1 MKFSENWLREL
12 VDIKAD
18 RAALAHALTMAGLEV
33 EELTP
38 LGEGLAGV
46 VVAGIVAAE
55 PHPQADRLRV
65 CQVDAG
71 QGAPLQIVCGA
82 PNARAGIKVP
92 LAMVGAKLPGGIS
105 IKAAKLRGVESFGML
120 CSAKELG
127 IDADASGLLELPPDA
142 PIGQPLADYLGLP
155 DACIELKLT
164 PNRPDCLGLHG
175 LAHDVAALFGS
186 AVKLPAQV
194 DAPVAS
200 EARRGIRLEAGKD
213 APRYLGR
220 IVEGIDPAART
231 PLWLAERLRRAGLRP
246 ISAVVDITN
255 YVMLELGQPLHAFDN
270 DTLQGDIVVR
280 HAGSGETL
288 KLLDGAQAKLDPGFV
303 LIADE
308 HKALAVAGVMGGYD
322 SRVTDVTRNVFLESA
337 HFAPAAIMGRAR
349 KLGLHT
355 DASHRFERG
364 VDPEL
369 PRRALERAS
378 GLLLA
383 IAGGRA
389 GPVLLA
395 ENLAALPPPPTV
407 TLRRTRLKRVLGVDV
422 ADAEVARIFTAL
434 GMRVTT
440 TANGWQV
447 TAPSSRFD
455 IEREEDLIE
464 EVARIFGYDNIPT
477 HSPAGALTL
486 AIEPEARIG
495 ELALREQLAA
505 RGYHEAVNLSF
516 VAGDLLARW
525 GFTEGLVS
533 LANPLSADLA
543 VMRPSLLPGLI
554 EALRHNRAR
563 QQERVRLFEVARVF
577 RQGASL
583 REEPAIPGRTL
594 QQGASLRE
602 EPAIPGRT
610 LRQGASLR
618 EEPAIHG
625 RTFQQAGDPP
635 METTSLA
642 IVACGNARAEQW
654 GESPRM
660 LDFHDL
666 KGDLD
671 ALIAWGGE
679 PQRWSV
685 QADQLPVWLHPGRGA
700 RVTHDGVTAGYL
712 GALHP
717 QLAKA
722 LDLGAD
728 VHVLELALEPVLARR
743 LPQARPVPHF
753 PSVRRDLALDLPEE
767 INWSQIEQVVRATL
781 GVRLKELRLFDRYS
795 GKGVEAGRK
804 SLAMGL
810 ILQDASRTL
819 TDDDAD
825 RCIREATAALEQT
838 CKAKLRG

>member
-12 VDIKAD
+12 VEIQAD
-18 RAALAHALTMAGLEV
+18 RAELAHALTMAGLEV

-38 LGEGLAGV
+38 LGDGLAGV
-46 VVAGIVAAE
+46 VVARIVAAE
-55 PHPQADRLRV
+55 KHPEADRLQV
-65 CQVDAG
+65 CKVDAG
-71 QGAPLQIVCGA
+71 QGEPLQIVCGA
-82 PNARAGIKVP
+82 PNARVGINVP
-92 LAMVGAKLPGGIS
+92 LATIGATLPGGIR
-105 IKAAKLRGVESFGML
+105 IKAARLRGVESFGML

-127 IDADASGLLELPPDA
+127 IDTDASGLLELPTDA
-142 PIGQPLADYLGLP
+142 PVGQPLAGYLGLP
-155 DACIELKLT
+155 DASFELKLT
-164 PNRPDCLGLHG
+164 PNRPDCLGLVG

-186 AVKLPAQV
+186 TVRLPASATV
-194 DAPVAS
+194 PVTS
-200 EARRGIRLEAGKD
+200 NARRGIRLEAGKD

-220 IVEGIDPAART
+220 IIEGVDPAARS

-246 ISAVVDITN
+246 ISAVVDVTN

-270 DTLQGDIVVR
+270 DTLEGDIIVR
-280 HAGSGETL
+280 HAHAGETL
-288 KLLDGAQAKLDPGFV
+288 KLLDGNQAKLDESFV

-308 HKALAVAGVMGGYD
+308 KKALAVAGVMGGHD
-322 SRVTDVTRNVFLESA
+322 SRVSDVTCNVFLESA

-378 GLLLA
+378 ELLLA
-383 IAGGRA
+383 IAGGKA
-389 GPVLLA
+389 GPVLAA
-395 ENLAALPPPPTV
+395 ENLADLPTPAPV
-407 TLRRTRLKRVLGVDV
+407 ALRRARLQRVLGVAV
-422 ADAEVARIFTAL
+422 AEAEVARIFTAL
-434 GMRVTT
+434 GMRVDT
-440 TANGWQV
+440 TADGWRV

-477 HSPAGALTL
+477 ATPAGALTL
-486 AIEPEARIG
+486 AIEPEARIN

-505 RGYHEAVNLSF
+505 RGYHEAINLSF
-516 VAGDLLARW
+516 VAAELLAGW
-525 GFTEGLVS
+525 GFTEHLVP

-543 VMRPSLLPGLI
+543 VMRPSLLPGLV

-577 RQGASL
+577 AEGN
-583 REEPAIPGRTL
+583 
-594 QQGASLRE
+594 
-602 EPAIPGRT
+602 
-610 LRQGASLR
+610 
-618 EEPAIHG
+618 
-625 RTFQQAGDPP
+625 PP
-635 METTSLA
+635 VETPSLA
-642 IVACGNARAEQW
+642 IVACGAARAEQW
-654 GESPRM
+654 GEPSRV
-660 LDFHDL
+660 LDFFDL

-679 PQRWSV
+679 PRRWSV
-685 QADQLPVWLHPGRGA
+685 HADDLPGWLHPGRGA
-700 RVTHDGVTAGYL
+700 RMVRDGLTVGYL

-722 LDLGAD
+722 LDLGPD
-728 VHVLELALEPVLARR
+728 VHVLELALEPLLSRR
-743 LPQARPVPHF
+743 LPRAQAVPRF
-753 PSVRRDLALDLPEE
+753 PAVRRDIAVDLPEAVR
-767 INWSQIEQVVRATL
+767 WSQIEQVVRDTL
-781 GVRLKELRLFDRYS
+781 GERLKELRLFDRYS

-825 RCIREATAALEQT
+825 RCVRDAIAALEQS

>member
-12 VDIKAD
+12 VEIKAD
-18 RAALAHALTMAGLEV
+18 RAQLAHALTMAGLEV

-46 VVAGIVAAE
+46 VVAEIIAAE
-55 PHPQADRLRV
+55 KHPEADRLQV
-65 CQVDAG
+65 CKVNAG
-71 QGAPLQIVCGA
+71 QGGPLQIVCGA
-82 PNARAGIKVP
+82 PNARVGIKVP
-92 LAMVGAKLPGGIS
+92 LATIGATLPGGIG
-105 IKAAKLRGVESFGML
+105 IKAAKLRGVESSGML

-127 IDADASGLLELPPDA
+127 IDADASGLLELPLDA
-142 PIGQPLADYLGLP
+142 PVGQPLADYLGLP
-155 DACIELKLT
+155 DASFELKLT
-164 PNRPDCLGLHG
+164 PNRPDCLGLVG

-186 AVKLPAQV
+186 TVKVPVQAAV
-194 DAPVAS
+194 PVTG

-220 IVEGIDPAART
+220 VIEGIDPAART

-246 ISAVVDITN
+246 ISAVVDVTN

-270 DTLQGDIVVR
+270 DTLAGDIVVR
-280 HAGSGETL
+280 HARAGETL
-288 KLLDGAQAKLDPGFV
+288 KLLDGSEAKLDDGVV

-308 HKALAVAGVMGGYD
+308 KKPLAVAGVMGGYD
-322 SRVTDVTRNVFLESA
+322 SRVTDTTSNIFLESA

-378 GLLLA
+378 DLLLA
-383 IAGGRA
+383 IAGGKA
-389 GPVLLA
+389 GPVLVA
-395 ENLAALPPPPTV
+395 ENPADLPKPASV
-407 TLRRTRLKRVLGVDV
+407 TLRRARLRRVLGVDV
-422 ADAEVARIFTAL
+422 ADAEVTRIFTAL
-434 GMRVTT
+434 GMRVAT
-440 TANGWQV
+440 TADGWQV

-477 HSPAGALTL
+477 ATPTGALTL
-486 AIEPEARIG
+486 AVEPEARIN

-505 RGYHEAVNLSF
+505 RGFYEAVNLSF
-516 VAGDLLARW
+516 VAADLLANW
-525 GFTEGLVS
+525 GFNERLVP

-577 RQGASL
+577 GS
-583 REEPAIPGRTL
+583 
-594 QQGASLRE
+594 
-602 EPAIPGRT
+602 
-610 LRQGASLR
+610 
-618 EEPAIHG
+618 
-625 RTFQQAGDPP
+625 GDPP
-635 METTSLA
+635 VEIPSLA
-642 IVACGNARAEQW
+642 IAACGNARAEQW
-654 GESPRM
+654 GEPARV

-685 QADQLPVWLHPGRGA
+685 HGDGLPGWLHPGRGA
-700 RVTHDGVTAGYL
+700 RVVRDGATVGYL

-728 VHVLELALEPVLARR
+728 VHVLELALEPLLARR
-743 LPQARPVPHF
+743 LPQVQAIPRF
-753 PSVRRDLALDLPEE
+753 PAVRRDIAVDLPEA
-767 INWSQIEQVVRATL
+767 INWSQIEQAVRRTL
-781 GVRLKELRLFDRYS
+781 GERLKELRLFDRYS

-825 RCIREATAALEQT
+825 RCVREAIAALEQS

>member
-12 VDIKAD
+12 VEIKAD

-33 EELTP
+33 EELTV

-46 VVAGIVAAE
+46 VVAEIVATE
-55 PHPQADRLRV
+55 KHPEADRLQV
-65 CQVDAG
+65 CKVNAG
-71 QGAPLQIVCGA
+71 QGELLQIVCGA
-82 PNARAGIKVP
+82 PNARVGIKVP
-92 LAMVGAKLPGGIS
+92 LAMVGASLPGGMS

-127 IDADASGLLELPPDA
+127 IDADASGLLELPLDA
-142 PIGQPLADYLGLP
+142 PVGQSLADYLGLP
-155 DACIELKLT
+155 DASIELKLT
-164 PNRPDCLGLHG
+164 PNRPDCLGLVG

-186 AVKLPAQV
+186 AVKVPAQV
-194 DAPVAS
+194 AAAVTSD
-200 EARRGIRLEAGKD
+200 ARRGIRLEAGKD

-220 IVEGIDPAART
+220 IVEGIDPSART

-246 ISAVVDITN
+246 ISAMVDITN

-270 DTLQGDIVVR
+270 DALQGDIVVR
-280 HAGSGETL
+280 HAIAGETL
-288 KLLDGAQAKLDPGFV
+288 KLLDGSEVKLDPGFV

-308 HKALAVAGVMGGYD
+308 HKALAVAGVMGGFD
-322 SRVTDVTRNVFLESA
+322 SRVTDATHNIFLESA

-349 KLGLHT
+349 KLGMHT

-369 PRRALERAS
+369 PRRALERATE
-378 GLLLA
+378 LLLA
-383 IAGGRA
+383 IAGGKA

-395 ENLAALPPPPTV
+395 ENLADLPKPAAV
-407 TLRRTRLKRVLGVDV
+407 TLRRARLKRVLGVTVD
-422 ADAEVARIFTAL
+422 DAEVARIFTAL
-434 GMRVTT
+434 GMEVTPT
-440 TANGWQV
+440 TDGWQI

-477 HSPAGALTL
+477 DTPTGALTL

-505 RGYHEAVNLSF
+505 RGYYEAVNLSF
-516 VAGDLLARW
+516 VAADLLARW
-525 GFTEGLVS
+525 GFTERLVP

-577 RQGASL
+577 EQGN
-583 REEPAIPGRTL
+583 
-594 QQGASLRE
+594 
-602 EPAIPGRT
+602 
-610 LRQGASLR
+610 
-618 EEPAIHG
+618 
-625 RTFQQAGDPP
+625 PP
-635 METTSLA
+635 VETPSVA
-642 IVACGNARAEQW
+642 MVACGSARAEQW
-654 GESPRM
+654 GEVSRP

-685 QADQLPVWLHPGRGA
+685 HADGLPGWLHPGRGA
-700 RVTHDGVTAGYL
+700 RVARDGETVGYL

-728 VHVLELALEPVLARR
+728 VHVLELALEPLLARR
-743 LPQARPVPHF
+743 LPKAQPVPRF
-753 PSVRRDLALDLPEE
+753 PAVRRDIAMDLPEE
-767 INWSQIEQVVRATL
+767 ISWSQIEQTVRGSL
-781 GVRLKELRLFDRYS
+781 GERLKELCLFDRYS
-795 GKGVEAGRK
+795 GKGVESGRK

-825 RCIREATAALEQT
+825 RCVREAIAALEQS

>member
-12 VDIKAD
+12 VEIQAD
-18 RAALAHALTMAGLEV
+18 RSTLSHALTMAGLEV

-38 LGEGLAGV
+38 LGDDLAGV
-46 VVAGIVAAE
+46 VVAEIIAAE
-55 PHPQADRLRV
+55 KHPEADRLQV
-65 CQVDAG
+65 CKVDTG
-71 QGAPLQIVCGA
+71 QGEPLQIVCGA
-82 PNARAGIKVP
+82 PNARVGIKVP
-92 LAMVGAKLPGGIS
+92 LATVGAKLPGGIA
-105 IKAAKLRGVESFGML
+105 IKAAKLRGVESAGML

-127 IDADASGLLELPPDA
+127 VDADASGLLELPLDA
-142 PIGQPLADYLGLP
+142 PIGQSLADYLGLP
-155 DACIELKLT
+155 DASFELKLT
-164 PNRPDCLGLHG
+164 PNRPDCLGLVG

-186 AVKLPAQV
+186 SVKVPVQAAVV
-194 DAPVAS
+194 VTS

-231 PLWLAERLRRAGLRP
+231 PLWMAERLRRAGLRP
-246 ISAVVDITN
+246 ISAVVDVTN
-255 YVMLELGQPLHAFDN
+255 YVMLELGQPMHAFDN
-270 DTLQGDIVVR
+270 DALEGDIVVR
-280 HAGSGETL
+280 HARAGETL
-288 KLLDGAQAKLDPGFV
+288 KILDGSEAQLDPGFV

-308 HKALAVAGVMGGYD
+308 KKGLAVAGVMGGHA
-322 SRVTDVTRNVFLESA
+322 SRVTDATQNIFLESA

-369 PRRALERAS
+369 PRRALERATE
-378 GLLLA
+378 LLQA
-383 IAGGRA
+383 IAGGNA
-389 GPVLLA
+389 GPVLVA
-395 ENLAALPPPPTV
+395 ENLADLPSPMPV
-407 TLRRTRLKRVLGVDV
+407 TLRRTRLQRVLGVVV

-434 GMRVTT
+434 GMQVVVV
-440 TANGWQV
+440 AEGWQV

-477 HSPAGALTL
+477 ATPAGALTL
-486 AIEPEARIG
+486 AVEPEARIN

-505 RGYHEAVNLSF
+505 RGYFEAVNLSF
-516 VAGDLLARW
+516 VAADLLASW
-525 GFTEGLVS
+525 GFGKNLVP

-543 VMRPSLLPGLI
+543 VMRPSLLPGLMD
-554 EALRHNRAR
+554 ALRHNRAR

-577 RQGASL
+577 A
-583 REEPAIPGRTL
+583 
-594 QQGASLRE
+594 
-602 EPAIPGRT
+602 
-610 LRQGASLR
+610 
-618 EEPAIHG
+618 
-625 RTFQQAGDPP
+625 AGNPP
-635 METTSLA
+635 VETPSLA

-654 GESPRM
+654 GEPSRT

-685 QADQLPVWLHPGRGA
+685 HADDLPGWLHPGRSA
-700 RVTHDGVTAGYL
+700 RVACDGDTVGYL

-728 VHVLELALEPVLARR
+728 VHVLELALEPVLRRR
-743 LPQARPVPHF
+743 LPQAKAVARF
-753 PSVRRDLALDLPEE
+753 PAVRRDIAMDVPEAAA
-767 INWSQIEQVVRATL
+767 WSQIEQTVRSTL
-781 GVRLKELRLFDRYS
+781 GERLQELRLFDRYS

-825 RCIREATAALEQT
+825 RCVREAIAALEQT

>member
-12 VDIKAD
+12 VEIKAD

-38 LGEGLAGV
+38 LGDDLAGV
-46 VVAGIVAAE
+46 VVAEIVAAE
-55 PHPQADRLRV
+55 KHPEADRLQV
-65 CQVDAG
+65 CKVDAG
-71 QGAPLQIVCGA
+71 QGELLQIVCGA
-82 PNARAGIKVP
+82 PNARVGIKVP
-92 LAMVGAKLPGGIS
+92 LAMVGASLPGGMA

-127 IDADASGLLELPPDA
+127 IDADASGLLELPLDA
-142 PIGQPLADYLGLP
+142 PVGKSLADYLDLP
-155 DACIELKLT
+155 DASIELKLT
-164 PNRPDCLGLHG
+164 PNRPDCLGLVG

-186 AVKLPAQV
+186 AVKVPMQAEAAV
-194 DAPVAS
+194 TGG
-200 EARRGIRLEAGKD
+200 ARRGIRLQAGKD

-220 IVEGIDPAART
+220 IIEGIDPTARA

-246 ISAVVDITN
+246 ISAVVDVTN

-280 HAGSGETL
+280 HARAGETL
-288 KLLDGAQAKLDPGFV
+288 KLLDGSEAKLDDGFV

-308 HKALAVAGVMGGYD
+308 HKPLAVAGVMGGFD
-322 SRVTDVTRNVFLESA
+322 SRVTDATRNIFLEAA

-364 VDPEL
+364 VDPQL
-369 PRRALERAS
+369 PQRALERATE
-378 GLLLA
+378 LLLA
-383 IAGGRA
+383 IAGGKA

-395 ENLAALPPPPTV
+395 ENLAELPPPVTV
-407 TLRRTRLKRVLGVDV
+407 TLRRARLKRVLGVNV

-434 GMRVTT
+434 GMRVEVI
-440 TANGWQV
+440 ADGWQV

-477 HSPAGALTL
+477 HSPAGALAL
-486 AIEPEARIG
+486 AVEPEARIN

-505 RGYHEAVNLSF
+505 RGYYEAVNLSF
-516 VAGDLLARW
+516 VAADLLSRW
-525 GFTEGLVS
+525 GFTDRLVP

-577 RQGASL
+577 A
-583 REEPAIPGRTL
+583 
-594 QQGASLRE
+594 
-602 EPAIPGRT
+602 
-610 LRQGASLR
+610 
-618 EEPAIHG
+618 
-625 RTFQQAGDPP
+625 AGDPP
-635 METTSLA
+635 IETPSLA
-642 IVACGNARAEQW
+642 IVACGNAREEQW
-654 GESPRM
+654 GEPSRT

-685 QADQLPVWLHPGRGA
+685 HADGLPGWLHPGRGA
-700 RVTHDGVTAGYL
+700 RVARDGETVGYL
-712 GALHP
+712 GAVHP

-728 VHVLELALEPVLARR
+728 VHVLELALEPLLARR
-743 LPQARPVPHF
+743 LPQALTVPRF
-753 PSVRRDLALDLPEE
+753 PAVRRDIAVDLPEAVS
-767 INWSQIEQVVRATL
+767 WSQIEQVVRSTL
-781 GVRLKELRLFDRYS
+781 GERLKELRLFDRYS

-825 RCIREATAALEQT
+825 RCVREAVAALEQT

>member
-12 VDIKAD
+12 VEINAD
-18 RAALAHALTMAGLEV
+18 RSTLAHALTMAGLEV
-33 EELTP
+33 EELTV
-38 LGEGLAGV
+38 LGEGLAHV
-46 VVAGIVAAE
+46 VVAEIVAAE
-55 PHPQADRLRV
+55 KHPEADRLQV
-65 CQVDAG
+65 CKVDAG
-71 QGAPLQIVCGA
+71 LGELLQIVCGA
-82 PNARAGIKVP
+82 PNARVGIKVP
-92 LAMVGAKLPGGIS
+92 LAMVGASLPGGMS
-105 IKAAKLRGVESFGML
+105 IKAAKLRGVESCGML

-127 IDADASGLLELPPDA
+127 IDTDASGLLELPLDA
-142 PIGQPLADYLGLP
+142 PVGQSLADYLGLP
-155 DACIELKLT
+155 DASFELKLT
-164 PNRPDCLGLHG
+164 PNRPDCLGLVG

-186 AVKLPAQV
+186 AVKVPEQAA
-194 DAPVAS
+194 APVTS
-200 EARRGIRLEAGKD
+200 EAKRGIRLQAGKD

-220 IVEGIDPAART
+220 VVEGIDPAART
-231 PLWLAERLRRAGLRP
+231 PLWLIERLRRSGLRS

-280 HAGSGETL
+280 HARAGETL
-288 KLLDGAQAKLDPGFV
+288 KLLDGSEPKLDEGFV

-308 HKALAVAGVMGGYD
+308 KHALAVAGVMGGFD
-322 SRVTDVTRNVFLESA
+322 SRVTDATCNIFLEAA

-349 KLGLHT
+349 KLGMHT

-369 PRRALERAS
+369 PRRALERATE
-378 GLLLA
+378 LLLS
-383 IAGGRA
+383 IAGGHA
-389 GPVLLA
+389 GPVLVA
-395 ENLAALPPPPTV
+395 ENPADLPRPAAV
-407 TLRRTRLKRVLGVDV
+407 KLRRARLKRVLGVDV

-434 GMRVTT
+434 GMKVEPH
-440 TANGWQV
+440 ADGWQI

-477 HSPAGALTL
+477 LTPTGALTL
-486 AIEPEARIG
+486 TIEPEARIN

-505 RGYHEAVNLSF
+505 RGYYEAVNLSF
-516 VAGDLLARW
+516 VAPELLARW
-525 GFTEGLVS
+525 GFSDRLVP

-577 RQGASL
+577 A
-583 REEPAIPGRTL
+583 
-594 QQGASLRE
+594 
-602 EPAIPGRT
+602 
-610 LRQGASLR
+610 
-618 EEPAIHG
+618 
-625 RTFQQAGDPP
+625 AGDPP
-635 METTSLA
+635 IETPSLA
-642 IVACGNARAEQW
+642 IVACGNAHAEQW
-654 GESPRM
+654 GEPARA

-671 ALIAWGGE
+671 AIIAWGGE

-685 QADQLPVWLHPGRGA
+685 HADGLPGWLHPGRGA
-700 RVTHDGVTAGYL
+700 RITRDGKTAGYL

-722 LDLGAD
+722 LDLGTD
-728 VHVLELALEPVLARR
+728 VHVLELALEPLLARR
-743 LPQARPVPHF
+743 LPKAQPVPRF
-753 PSVRRDLALDLPEE
+753 PMVRRDIAVDLPEE
-767 INWSQIEQVVRATL
+767 VSWSQIERVVRDSL
-781 GVRLKELRLFDRYS
+781 GGRLKELQLFDRYS

-825 RCIREATAALEQT
+825 RCVQEAIAALEHT

>member
-1 MKFSENWLREL
+1 MKFSENWLRDL
-12 VDIKAD
+12 VEIKAD
-18 RAALAHALTMAGLEV
+18 RAALARALTMAGLEV
-33 EELTP
+33 EELTV
-38 LGEGLAGV
+38 LGEDLAGV
-46 VVAGIVAAE
+46 VVAEIVAAE
-55 PHPQADRLRV
+55 KHPEADRLQV
-65 CQVDAG
+65 CQVSAG
-71 QGAPLQIVCGA
+71 QGELLQIVCGA
-82 PNARAGIKVP
+82 PNARVGIKVP
-92 LAMVGAKLPGGIS
+92 LAMVGASLPGGGSRPSNASGALGLLPGGIA

-127 IDADASGLLELPPDA
+127 IDADASGLLELPLDA
-142 PIGQPLADYLGLP
+142 PVGQSLADYLGLP
-155 DACIELKLT
+155 DASIELKLT
-164 PNRPDCLGLHG
+164 PNRPDCLGLVG

-186 AVKLPAQV
+186 AVKVPAQAAASV
-194 DAPVAS
+194 TS

-220 IVEGIDPAART
+220 VVEGIAPSART

-246 ISAVVDITN
+246 ISVVVDITN
-255 YVMLELGQPLHAFDN
+255 YVMLELGQPLHAFDS

-280 HAGSGETL
+280 HAHAGETL
-288 KLLDGAQAKLDPGFV
+288 KLLDGSEAKLDEGFV

-308 HKALAVAGVMGGYD
+308 QKALAVAGVMGGFD
-322 SRVTDVTRNVFLESA
+322 SRVTDTSRNVFLESA

-369 PRRALERAS
+369 PRRALERATE
-378 GLLLA
+378 LLLS
-383 IAGGRA
+383 IAGGNA
-389 GPVLLA
+389 GPVLVAEHLA
-395 ENLAALPPPPTV
+395 DLPKQALV
-407 TLRRTRLKRVLGVDV
+407 TLRRSRLKRVLGVDV
-422 ADAEVARIFTAL
+422 ADTEVARIFTAL
-434 GMRVTT
+434 GMRVE
-440 TANGWQV
+440 AHADSWQI

-477 HSPAGALTL
+477 HSPAGALAL
-486 AIEPEARIG
+486 AIEPEARIN

-505 RGYHEAVNLSF
+505 RGYYEAVNLSF
-516 VAGDLLARW
+516 VAAELLARW
-525 GFTEGLVS
+525 GFTEQLVP

-543 VMRPSLLPGLI
+543 IMRPSLLPGLI

-577 RQGASL
+577 AQNG
-583 REEPAIPGRTL
+583 G
-594 QQGASLRE
+594 
-602 EPAIPGRT
+602 
-610 LRQGASLR
+610 SLR

-625 RTFQQAGDPP
+625 RTPQQTNPP
-635 METTSLA
+635 VETPSVA
-642 IVACGNARAEQW
+642 IVACGNAHVEQW
-654 GESPRM
+654 GEPSRQ

-685 QADQLPVWLHPGRGA
+685 HADGLPTWLHPGRGA
-700 RVTHDGVTAGYL
+700 RVARDGETVGYL

-728 VHVLELALEPVLARR
+728 VHVLELALEPLLARR
-743 LPQARPVPHF
+743 LPLAQPVPRF
-753 PSVRRDLALDLPEE
+753 PAVRRDIAMDLPEE
-767 INWSQIEQVVRATL
+767 ISWSQIEQAVRGSL
-781 GVRLKELRLFDRYS
+781 GARLRELRLFDRYS

-825 RCIREATAALEQT
+825 RCVREAIAALEQS

>member
-12 VDIKAD
+12 VEIKAD

-33 EELTP
+33 EELTS
-38 LGEGLAGV
+38 LGEHLDGV
-46 VVAGIVAAE
+46 VVAEIISAE
-55 PHPQADRLRV
+55 KHPEADRLQV
-65 CQVDAG
+65 CKVDAG
-71 QGAPLQIVCGA
+71 LAEPLKIVCGA
-82 PNARAGIKVP
+82 PNARVGIKVP
-92 LAMVGAKLPGGIS
+92 LAKVGANLPNGIA

-120 CSAKELG
+120 CSAKELA
-127 IDADASGLLELPPDA
+127 IDTDASGLLELPLDA
-142 PIGQPLADYLGLP
+142 PVGQPLAAYLGLP
-155 DACIELKLT
+155 DASFELKLT
-164 PNRPDCLGLHG
+164 PNRPDCLGLVG

-186 AVKLPAQV
+186 AVKATAQAPAAV
-194 DAPVAS
+194 TS
-200 EARRGIRLEAGKD
+200 SARRGIRLDAGKD

-220 IVEGIDPAART
+220 IVEGIDPTARS
-231 PLWLAERLRRAGLRP
+231 PLWLAERLRRSGLRS
-246 ISAVVDITN
+246 ISAVVDVTA
-255 YVMLELGQPLHAFDN
+255 YVMLELGQPMHAFDN
-270 DTLQGDIVVR
+270 DKLHGDIVVR
-280 HAGSGETL
+280 HARANETL
-288 KLLDGAQAKLDPGFV
+288 KLLDGSEAKLDEKFV

-308 HKALAVAGVMGGYD
+308 QNALAVAGVMGGFD
-322 SRVTDVTRNVFLESA
+322 SRVTDVTHNVFLESA
-337 HFAPAAIMGRAR
+337 HFVPAAIMGRAR

-369 PRRALERAS
+369 PRRALERATE
-378 GLLLA
+378 LLLS
-383 IAGGRA
+383 IAGGKA
-389 GPVLLA
+389 GPVLVA
-395 ENLAALPPPPTV
+395 ENLAELTVPAAV
-407 TLRRTRLKRVLGVDV
+407 TLRRARLKRVLGVEV
-422 ADAEVARIFTAL
+422 ADVEVARIFTAL
-434 GMRVTT
+434 GMQVEATGE
-440 TANGWQV
+440 GWRI

-477 HSPAGALTL
+477 HTPAGALVL
-486 AIEPEARIG
+486 AIEPEARIN

-505 RGYHEAVNLSF
+505 RGYYEAVNLSF
-516 VAGDLLARW
+516 VAADLLARW
-525 GFTEGLVS
+525 GFVDRLVP

-543 VMRPSLLPGLI
+543 IMRPSLLPGLI

-563 QQERVRLFEVARVF
+563 QQERVRLFEVASVF
-577 RQGASL
+577 
-583 REEPAIPGRTL
+583 E
-594 QQGASLRE
+594 
-602 EPAIPGRT
+602 
-610 LRQGASLR
+610 
-618 EEPAIHG
+618 
-625 RTFQQAGDPP
+625 AGDPP
-635 METTSLA
+635 RETPSVA

-654 GESPRM
+654 GEPSRT

-671 ALIAWGGE
+671 ALIAWSGE
-679 PQRWSV
+679 QSRWSV
-685 QADQLPVWLHPGRGA
+685 HADALPGWLHPGRAA
-700 RVTHDGVTAGYL
+700 RVARDGQTVGYL

-743 LPQARPVPHF
+743 LPSAQPVSRF
-753 PSVRRDLALDLPEE
+753 PTVRRDIAVDLPEE
-767 INWSQIEQVVRATL
+767 VSWSQIEQTVRSTL
-781 GVRLKELRLFDRYS
+781 GTRLKEVQLFDRYS

-825 RCIREATAALEQT
+825 RCVREAMAALEQT

>member
-12 VDIKAD
+12 VDVQAD
-18 RAALAHALTMAGLEV
+18 REQLAHALTMAGLEV

-38 LGEGLAGV
+38 LGEGLDGV
-46 VVAGIVAAE
+46 VVAEIVGAGK
-55 PHPQADRLRV
+55 HPEADRLQV
-65 CQVDAG
+65 CMVDPG
-71 QGAPLQIVCGA
+71 QGEPLQIVCGA
-82 PNARAGIKVP
+82 PNARVGIKVP
-92 LAMVGAKLPGGIS
+92 LAMVGAKLPGGIA

-127 IDADASGLLELPPDA
+127 IDTDASGLLELPADA
-142 PIGQPLADYLGLP
+142 PVGQPLAAYLGLP
-155 DACIELKLT
+155 DASIELKLT
-164 PNRPDCLGLHG
+164 PNRPDCLGLYG

-186 AVKLPAQV
+186 HVKTGEQV
-194 DAPVAS
+194 AAPVTGA
-200 EARRGIRLEAGKD
+200 ARRGIRLDAGKD

-220 IVEGIDPAART
+220 IVEGVDPAART

-246 ISAVVDITN
+246 IGAVVDITN
-255 YVMLELGQPLHAFDN
+255 YVMLEQGQPMHAFDN
-270 DTLQGDIVVR
+270 DRLEGDIVVR
-280 HAGSGETL
+280 HAHAGETL
-288 KLLDGAQAKLDPGFV
+288 KLLDGSEAVLDEAFV

-308 HKALAVAGVMGGYD
+308 RRALAVAGVMGGFD
-322 SRVTDVTRNVFLESA
+322 SRVTDTTRNIFLESA

-369 PRRALERAS
+369 PRRALERATE
-378 GLLLA
+378 LLLA
-383 IAGGRA
+383 IAGGKA
-389 GPVLLA
+389 GPVLVA
-395 ENLAALPPPPTV
+395 ENPADLPRPAAV
-407 TLRRTRLKRVLGVDV
+407 TLRRARLRRVLGVEV
-422 ADAEVARIFTAL
+422 ADAEVVRIFTAL
-434 GMRVTT
+434 GMKVKPQ
-440 TANGWQV
+440 AEGWQI

-477 HSPAGALTL
+477 ATPAGALAL
-486 AIEPEARIG
+486 AAEPETRIG

-516 VAGDLLARW
+516 VSAELLARW
-525 GFTEGLVS
+525 SLAGQGVP

-543 VMRPSLLPGLI
+543 VMRPSLLPGLV

-577 RQGASL
+577 AEGN
-583 REEPAIPGRTL
+583 
-594 QQGASLRE
+594 
-602 EPAIPGRT
+602 
-610 LRQGASLR
+610 
-618 EEPAIHG
+618 
-625 RTFQQAGDPP
+625 PP
-635 METTSLA
+635 LETPSLA
-642 IVACGNARAEQW
+642 IAACGAARAEQW
-654 GESPRM
+654 GEPSRA
-660 LDFHDL
+660 LDFFDL

-671 ALIAWGGE
+671 ALLAWGGE
-679 PQRWSV
+679 PQRWAV
-685 QADQLPVWLHPGRGA
+685 HADGLPAWLHPGRGA
-700 RVTHDGVTAGYL
+700 RLSRDGETVGWL

-717 QLAKA
+717 QLARA
-722 LDLGAD
+722 LDLGPD
-728 VHVLELALEPVLARR
+728 VHVMELALGPLLARR
-743 LPQARPVPHF
+743 LPKAQPVARY
-753 PSVRRDLALDLPEE
+753 PSVRRDIAVEVPE
-767 INWSQIEQVVRATL
+767 NVAWSRIGEVVRGSL
-781 GVRLKELRLFDRYS
+781 GGVLKELRLFDRYS

-825 RCIREATAALEQT
+825 GCVRRAIAALEQA